1 MDEPLAQAPAVELL
15 EDVLVVEVLEDRD
28 AARQLVV
35 NLALGNP
42 LARLLQQRVAIPART
57 RR

>member
-15 EDVLVVEVLEDRD
+15 EDILVVEVLEDRD

-35 NLALGNP
+35 DLALGNS

-57 RR
+57 R